1 MIDIKDLR
9 AGNLVKTNGKPS
21 GTVRGQFYK
30 VASTDSTSS
39 LDELKGSATIETIPP
54 CAWTSVGAW
63 SAYLIP
69 IKITREILEKLGF
82 TEVSEQ
88 LQEFNNFNG
97 FHITVSCHDVSIMDK
112 SYHHVLVAEYKYL
125 HQLQNLVY
133 YATHKELNV
142 DVLIKKE

>member
-1 MIDIKDLR
+1 MIDIKELR
-9 AGNLVKTNGKPS
+9 PGNLVKTNGKPS

-54 CAWTSVGAW
+54 CSWTSVGAW

-69 IKITREILEKLGF
+69 IKITRDILEKLGF
-82 TEVSEQ
+82 TDVSEN

-112 SYHHVLVAEYKYL
+112 YYNHVLIAEYKYL

-133 YATHKELNV
+133 YVTHKEL
-142 DVLIKKE
+142 DVEMLITKK

>member
-1 MIDIKDLR
+1 MIDIKELR
-9 AGNLVKTNGKPS
+9 PGNLVKTNGKPS

-39 LDELKGSATIETIPP
+39 LDELKGSATIETILP
-54 CAWTSVGAW
+54 CSWTSVGAW

-69 IKITREILEKLGF
+69 IKITRQILEKLGF
-82 TEVSEQ
+82 TDVSEN

-112 SYHHVLVAEYKYL
+112 YYNHVLIAEYKYL

-133 YATHKELNV
+133 YVTHKEL
-142 DVLIKKE
+142 DVEILINKE